1 LRKEENTIRIRNK
14 RKRKNEKCNFISNYF
29 IIIACAGK
37 FDAKKLDLRKDCTGN
52 ETNKTLSDM
61 FL

>member
-1 LRKEENTIRIRNK
+1 MKKIFLLAAILML
-14 RKRKNEKCNFISNYF
+14 SS
-29 IIIACAGK
+29 CAGK

-61 FL
+61 FCKKK